1 MDVGTNGVS
10 GMAGRFQPPSAA
22 PATGQQHAEGCE
34 PRLPEDALRL
44 GGPLTLL
51 DGRTV
56 QVRAI
61 LPDDGGRLCAFH
73 ARLSPE
79 TIHLRYFCAMR
90 ALSEVT
96 AWKVAHVDYE
106 RRMAVVATT
115 TVEGEERIIA
125 VVGYEPMA
133 PGTAEVAFVVED
145 GWQGLGIATELL
157 YALAAYAR
165 RHGVARFIANVMPRN
180 ARMLSVLRHCGFP
193 YAQSGDECIQVQ
205 LDITATPI
213 PS

>member
-1 MDVGTNGVS
+1 MGGGLQTS
-10 GMAGRFQPPSAA
+10 SATPAPEQPQETGRDQRP
-22 PATGQQHAEGCE
+22 
-34 PRLPEDALRL
+34 PEDALRL
-44 GGPLTLL
+44 GGTLMLL

-61 LPDDGGRLCAFH
+61 QPDDSGRLRAFH

-90 ALSEVT
+90 ALSEET
-96 AWKVAHVDYE
+96 AWRLAHVDYV

-115 TVEGEERIIA
+115 VVAGEERIIA
-125 VVGYEPMA
+125 VVGYEPVGPA
-133 PGTAEVAFVVED
+133 TAEVAFVVED

-157 YALAAYAR
+157 YVLAAYAR
-165 RHGVARFIANVMPRN
+165 RHGVERLIANVMPRN

-193 YAQSGDECIQVQ
+193 YAQSGDECIEVQ
-205 LDITATPI
+205 LDITAPPI